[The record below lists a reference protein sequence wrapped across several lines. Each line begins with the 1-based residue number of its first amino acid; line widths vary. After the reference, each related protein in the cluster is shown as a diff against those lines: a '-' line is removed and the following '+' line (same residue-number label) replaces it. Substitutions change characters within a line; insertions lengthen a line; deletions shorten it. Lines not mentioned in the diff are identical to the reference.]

1 MERQAL
7 DLGYIE
13 IDAAYR
19 RYLDLPDE
27 KKAAA
32 AKKKKRKRK
41 KKTNYATGF
50 GITSADLVIE
60 LNTEGAAENKTLIN
74 ENLHSSSKI
83 NKENKIEITLNNGQ
97 DLNNWDYESNKPL

>member
-1 MERQAL
+1 M
-7 DLGYIE
+7 YIE
-13 IDAAYR
+13 IPEADR
-19 RYLDLPDE
+19 RYLDLSDE

-41 KKTNYATGF
+41 KKRKYAVGF
-50 GITSADLVIE
+50 GIKAADLVIT
-60 LNTEGAAENKTLIN
+60 LNTDFAAENKTPIN

-83 NKENKIEITLNNGQ
+83 NKENKIEISLNNGQ

>member
-1 MERQAL
+1 M
-7 DLGYIE
+7 YIE
-13 IDAAYR
+13 IPEADR
-19 RYLDLPDE
+19 RYLDLSDE

-32 AKKKKRKRK
+32 AKKKKR
-41 KKTNYATGF
+41 NYAVGF

-83 NKENKIEITLNNGQ
+83 NEKSSVEITLNNGQ
-97 DLNNWDYESNKPL
+97 DLNNWDYETNEKL

>member
-1 MERQAL
+1 M
-7 DLGYIE
+7 YIE
-13 IDAAYR
+13 ILEDDR
-19 RYLDLPDE
+19 RYLDLSDE

-41 KKTNYATGF
+41 KKRNYAVGF

-60 LNTEGAAENKTLIN
+60 LNMEGAAENKTLIN

-83 NKENKIEITLNNGQ
+83 NTKSFVEITLNNGRE
-97 DLNNWDYESNKPL
+97 LNS

>member
-1 MERQAL
+1 M
-7 DLGYIE
+7 YIE
-13 IDAAYR
+13 IPEADR
-19 RYLDLPDE
+19 LYLDLSDE

-41 KKTNYATGF
+41 KKRNYATGF

-83 NKENKIEITLNNGQ
+83 NAKSSVEITLNSGK
-97 DLNNWDYESNKPL
+97 DLNNWDYETNEKL

>member
-7 DLGYIE
+7 DFGYIE
-13 IDAAYR
+13 ISAADR

-32 AKKKKRKRK
+32 KKKKKRKRK
-41 KKTNYATGF
+41 KKRNYATGF

-60 LNTEGAAENKTLIN
+60 LNTEGEAENKTLIN
-74 ENLHSSSKI
+74 EKLYTTPKI
-83 NKENKIEITLNNGQ
+83 NTKSSIEITLNNWKAL
-97 DLNNWDYESNKPL
+97 DN